1 MKKMAVEGLKR
12 IYETPFIK
20 ARVDIVKEQPR
31 EEGEKKQRKKK
42 KKKLTELKKERP
54 SKSKGI
60 IDIRA

>member
-1 MKKMAVEGLKR
+1 MAVEGLKR

-31 EEGEKKQRKKK
+31 ENKKKPKRKHKKKFTEKK
-42 KKKLTELKKERP
+42 KEEKP
-54 SKSKGI
+54 QKKGI